1 MEITITVPDSGARMS
16 AIERALIAYN
26 ARNSPPLNPQTFV
39 QRLVDGQ
46 LDSLVASYL
55 TTKVRPV
62 DFLQRF
68 TVEERTAIRGAAK
81 SSPAIDDY
89 LQMLAA
95 VGAGELDLTHPLTTA
110 GVQAL
115 EAAGLI
121 AAGRAAQILAL

>member
-1 MEITITVPDSGARMS
+1 MEYTVTVGDGAQAAALDR
-16 AIERALIAYN
+16 AIALYN
-26 ARNSPPLNPQTFV
+26 ERNSPPLTAHDLV
-39 QRLVDGQ
+39 QRIVSGQ
-46 LDSLVASYL
+46 LDALVQSHL
-55 TTKVRPV
+55 KTKIRPV

-68 TVEERTAIRGAAK
+68 TLEERAAIRSTAK
-81 SSPAIDDY
+81 TNPQVEDY

-95 VGAGELDLTHPLTTA
+95 VGNAELDLTHPLTTA

>member
-1 MEITITVPDSGARMS
+1 MEYTVTVDGGAQAAALDRAV
-16 AIERALIAYN
+16 AIYNERN
-26 ARNSPPLNPQTFV
+26 TPPLTAHALL
-39 QRLVDGQ
+39 QRIVSGQ
-46 LDSLVASYL
+46 LDALVQSHL
-55 TTKVRPV
+55 KTKIRPL

-68 TVEERTAIRGAAK
+68 TLEERSAIRTAAK

-95 VGAGELDLTHPLTTA
+95 VGAGELDLTHPLTA
-110 GVQAL
+110 GGVQAL